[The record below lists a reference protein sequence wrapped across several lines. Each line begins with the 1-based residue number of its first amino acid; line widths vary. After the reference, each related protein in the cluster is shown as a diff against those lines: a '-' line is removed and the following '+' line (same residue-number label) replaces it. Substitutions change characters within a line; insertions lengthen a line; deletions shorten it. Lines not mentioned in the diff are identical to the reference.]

1 MYKKLNTKRP
11 GWPTGLFG
19 LVLLFCPFSSTA
31 QFSLTGQ
38 LRGRGEVRQGFG
50 NLLTEEAVPASFISQ
65 RTRLQ
70 FGYKWDRLNFGV
82 TLQDVRIWGQ
92 DASTI
97 SATDGNRQMLHE
109 GWAEIILAN
118 KADTS
123 FRFKFLD
130 NLSFKFGRQELI
142 YDDSRLIG
150 NLDWLQQGRRFDMA
164 LIKVVHHGWQFDL
177 GYAFNQH
184 AENFTGVAY
193 TPGNVPQYVKNDIGV
208 LVPTPAGLVPLL
220 AANGNS
226 SASGS
231 PAYTNPPGTNGATQ
245 NYKNFLSLY
254 IARQLNRTKVSG
266 LFFKDDFAKYR
277 FAAVPAGGGTVYG
290 RAFDVRGTQDR
301 YTYGVMISPTY
312 GIGSGSGK
320 LALQGAYYQQQ
331 GEDRDGRD
339 LNAYHYSLSALWS
352 KGKWTVGPGYDV
364 LSGNKSTTSPQN
376 SKRFDPLYGTP
387 HKFWGYMDFFYAG
400 TGSPAAGLKNY
411 YVKTKYTGGKF
422 FLAADYHHFSIA
434 NALAAS
440 SRRSLGDELDLT
452 AGYTL
457 NKFTVVELGYSIMKA
472 TSAMSPAKGQAATTL
487 YDKTPKWAYLMIN
500 IKPDFLQQQRE
511 PRNN

>member
-11 GWPTGLFG
+11 GWPAGLFG
-19 LVLLFCPFSSTA
+19 LVLLFCSFSSTA
-31 QFSLTGQ
+31 QLSLTGQ
-38 LRGRGEVRQGFG
+38 LRSRGEVRQGFG
-50 NLLTEEAVPASFISQ
+50 NLLTKEAVAASFISQ

-70 FGYKWDRLNFGV
+70 FGYKRNHLNFGI
-82 TLQDVRIWGQ
+82 TAQDIRLWGQ

-97 SATDGNRQMLHE
+97 SATDGNRLMLHE

-123 FRFKFLD
+123 FRFKILD
-130 NLSFKFGRQELI
+130 NFSVKIGRQELI

-164 LIKVVHHGWQFDL
+164 LMKVMNNGWQFDL

-184 AENFTGVAY
+184 SENFTGVDY
-193 TPGNVPQYVKNDIGV
+193 TPGNIPQYVKNDIGV
-208 LVPTPAGLVPLL
+208 LVPTPGGIVPLL

-226 SASGS
+226 AAGGS
-231 PAYTNPPGTNGATQ
+231 PAYTNPPGTNGANQ
-245 NYKNFLSLY
+245 NYKNFVSLY
-254 IARQLNRTKVSG
+254 IAKKLNWAKVSG

-277 FAAVPAGGGTVYG
+277 PALVPAGGGTVYG
-290 RAFDVRGTQDR
+290 RAFDVKGTQDR

-312 GIGSGSGK
+312 GIGSGFGR
-320 LALQGAYYQQQ
+320 LALQGAYYQQK

-352 KGKWTVGPGYDV
+352 KGKWAAGPGYDV
-364 LSGNKSTTSPQN
+364 LSGNKSTTSAQE
-376 SKRFDPLYGTP
+376 SRRFDPLYGTP

-411 YVKTKYTGGKF
+411 YVKTKYTRDDF
-422 FLAADYHHFSIA
+422 FLAADYHHFSVA
-434 NALAAS
+434 NALAATS
-440 SRRSLGDELDLT
+440 QRSLGDELDLT
-452 AGYTL
+452 AGYTV

-472 TSAMSPAKGQAATTL
+472 TGTLPLVKGQAATTV
-487 YDKTPKWAYLMIN
+487 YDKTPEWAYLTIN
-500 IKPDFLQQQRE
+500 IKPDFLQ
-511 PRNN
+511 